1 MSRNLIPPLHLL
13 FLRFNEET
21 YVYVL
26 CIMCKSFMACLQ
38 MTNNREFPILF
49 ALVEIFLADDF
60 STNNPSSEQ
69 KKACCS
75 GNFPGQVTNSK
86 VGKTASKALGLGNS
100 MAIVTVIYF
109 VAVFQLL
116 SNNRTP
122 NLFINVKPAE
132 TALKRIHDR
141 PTVISARHFKIWCVC
156 CSSQC
161 GCSVV
166 VHCIVTA
173 KGNTWCLYTE
183 IGNQQQQKNTAVSL
197 FPLLAL
203 AFISEDAPHSGFSFF
218 GKMSLFRCGFSV

>member
-1 MSRNLIPPLHLL
+1 M
-13 FLRFNEET
+13 
-21 YVYVL
+21 
-26 CIMCKSFMACLQ
+26 
-38 MTNNREFPILF
+38 
-49 ALVEIFLADDF
+49 
-60 STNNPSSEQ
+60 
-69 KKACCS
+69 
-75 GNFPGQVTNSK
+75 TNSK

-122 NLFINVKPAE
+122 NLFINVRPAE

-183 IGNQQQQKNTAVSL
+183 IGNQQQQKNTTVSL

-203 AFISEDAPHSGFSFF
+203 QRCEDAPHSGFSFF
-218 GKMSLFRCGFSV
+218 GKMSLFRCGFSVQKKKVTERPNNPDAFEDLEIAVPASFPS